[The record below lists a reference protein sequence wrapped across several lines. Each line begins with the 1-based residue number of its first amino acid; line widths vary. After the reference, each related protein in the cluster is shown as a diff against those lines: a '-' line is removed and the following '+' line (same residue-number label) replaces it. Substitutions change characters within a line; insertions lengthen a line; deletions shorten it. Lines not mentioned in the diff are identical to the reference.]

1 VDTAEPFTVRF
12 YKGYERVDADHDV
25 NDLVEW
31 KVVNAT
37 EDGKFVVFLDFS

>member
-1 VDTAEPFTVRF
+1 VETAKPFMVRY
-12 YKGYERVDADHDV
+12 YKGYERLDTDYDV